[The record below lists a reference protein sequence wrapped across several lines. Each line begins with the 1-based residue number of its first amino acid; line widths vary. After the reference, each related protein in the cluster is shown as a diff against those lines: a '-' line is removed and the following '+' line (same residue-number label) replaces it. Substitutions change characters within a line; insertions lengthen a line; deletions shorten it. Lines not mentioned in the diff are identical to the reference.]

1 MREVCRLSGF
11 SSGDGFRFNP
21 SSSTMQKLQG
31 SAGFHPVLWD
41 RNESISYITHRTI
54 YMFFYSPPEAI
65 VKGLHVVLSEATSKS
80 TTLYHLRQR
89 TNLWC
94 KLELAAANPTSEKLH
109 LLLLHSSCIP
119 SKSKSGT
126 SSLQQLPSKSK
137 PRIAFLK
144 IGF

>member
-1 MREVCRLSGF
+1 MLYYLRQDC
-11 SSGDGFRFNP
+11 
-21 SSSTMQKLQG
+21 T
-31 SAGFHPVLWD
+31 
-41 RNESISYITHRTI
+41 
-54 YMFFYSPPEAI
+54 
-65 VKGLHVVLSEATSKS
+65 KS

-109 LLLLHSSCIP
+109 LLLLQSRCIP

-144 IGF
+144 IGFQQAILRLAILGYTFANCKQECTNIICGKLLENNLWPAKVGALGSPLSYIKISFQA